1 MAAVPVRRT
10 RPRRPGSPRTGV
22 WDSRG
27 MTGDR
32 PRPEREVL
40 EYYGRGEE
48 RDRLEVGY
56 GPLERERTRGSS
68 HDFGKIV
75 R

>member
-1 MAAVPVRRT
+1 
-10 RPRRPGSPRTGV
+10 
-22 WDSRG
+22 

-48 RDRLEVGY
+48 RDRLVVGY
-56 GPLERERTRGSS
+56 RPLERERTRGSS
-68 HDFGKIV
+68 HDLGKIV

>member
-1 MAAVPVRRT
+1 
-10 RPRRPGSPRTGV
+10 
-22 WDSRG
+22 